1 MLAAN
6 YSTVR
11 NRFKDYLDQVMEGET
26 VIITRKNQQNAV
38 MMGIDEY
45 NELKKIMRNMEYLKM
60 LDEANARLEAGQGVK
75 MTMEGFTHLMEG
87 RGGSAS
93 TEAKVA

>member
-11 NRFKDYLDQVMEGET
+11 NNFKKYLDQVNNGET

-38 MMGIDEY
+38 ILNMEEYSELAKAKRNAAYLAKIDEAR
-45 NELKKIMRNMEYLKM
+45 E
-60 LDEANARLEAGQGVK
+60 RLEAGQGVK
-75 MTMEGFTHLMEG
+75 MTMEELSRLVMGNDSEN
-87 RGGSAS
+87 A
-93 TEAKVA
+93 EAKVA